1 MGLNETTK
9 NILDKVQAISEAK
22 DSIYET
28 LKEYASDNGYDEN
41 AISGNLEHFNQ
52 ILNGYLKT
60 ANTQKKQTAKYLHR
74 LDNSMPE
81 TINMS
86 QLLSTV
92 RKYVNKIQ
100 SGNDEP
106 NYIKFIEGTT
116 NILFIPKGTTTIRS
130 NLLKENNLIQ
140 YIEWDNELTSISLQ
154 SSAFQGSK
162 LVALIIPEIVVSCGS
177 GVCSSL
183 ATLEEVIWEST
194 INIPSSFAS
203 SCSILKKF
211 ICTHEGITE
220 IGSNAFNL
228 CYKLSEIQFPTTLQK
243 IGAGAFSGC
252 YDLTSFPFPEGLTEI
267 GTGAFYNSGLT
278 SLELP
283 KSLVSI
289 GQNAFYYTDIASLIL
304 GENLEELSSSAFQS
318 CSSLQHV
325 EIKSQKLKIIGSNAF
340 KGCTVLTDIV
350 LPDGLVTIGASAF
363 YECTGLSTILN
374 SSLEKKLPKNL
385 ETIGD
390 QAFYKVPLK
399 EIIFPESVKTIGGS
413 AFSMT
418 QLTTIEVPKTVIS
431 LGGGAFSSTPLINA
445 TVGVESLSNSLFNGC
460 KSLREV
466 VAMENIFFTAVGNYC
481 FSNCSALETI
491 ELSKVTSVGMY
502 AFQECQVLKELNL
515 SSVEQ
520 IGDSAFK
527 NAKLESLILGPNFT
541 TGSSP
546 FDGATIEEFN
556 FLGTIEDWCGKT
568 FSSYASSPFYAS
580 KMIKFNGNLL
590 TVISEDDT
598 EAETLSSY
606 IFGYLTS
613 LNDVHLKEVTTLEDR
628 TFWGCTAL
636 QRAHLPKLQTT
647 GYYTFR
653 DCTSLEYVELGS
665 YKNPVKKIGSYSFQ
679 YASQTANI
687 VIWTEGGKRL
697 SGSPW
702 SGNSSKIFYVDSN
715 KTKEEQL
722 DKFPQG
728 V

>member
-1 MGLNETTK
+1 MNC
-9 NILDKVQAISEAK
+9 A
-22 DSIYET
+22 
-28 LKEYASDNGYDEN
+28 
-41 AISGNLEHFNQ
+41 
-52 ILNGYLKT
+52 T
-60 ANTQKKQTAKYLHR
+60 A
-74 LDNSMPE
+74 
-81 TINMS
+81 
-86 QLLSTV
+86 
-92 RKYVNKIQ
+92 
-100 SGNDEP
+100 
-106 NYIKFIEGTT
+106 
-116 NILFIPKGTTTIRS
+116 
-130 NLLKENNLIQ
+130 
-140 YIEWDNELTSISLQ
+140 
-154 SSAFQGSK
+154 
-162 LVALIIPEIVVSCGS
+162 
-177 GVCSSL
+177 
-183 ATLEEVIWEST
+183 
-194 INIPSSFAS
+194 
-203 SCSILKKF
+203 
-211 ICTHEGITE
+211 
-220 IGSNAFNL
+220 
-228 CYKLSEIQFPTTLQK
+228 FPQ
-243 IGAGAFSGC
+243 
-252 YDLTSFPFPEGLTEI
+252 TSFPFSEGLTEI

-350 LPDGLVTIGASAF
+350 LPDGLVTIGAQAF
-363 YECTGLSTILN
+363 YECTSLSKILN
-374 SSLEKKLPKNL
+374 SSFEEKLPKEL
-385 ETIGD
+385 ETIGE
-390 QAFYKVPLK
+390 QAFYKVPLT
-399 EIIFPESVKTIGGS
+399 EIIFPEHTTTVGNS

-418 QLTTIEVPKTVIS
+418 QLSTIEIPKTITS
-431 LGGGAFSSTPLINA
+431 LGPGVFSSTPLINA

-460 KSLREV
+460 KSLKEV
-466 VAMENIFFTAVGNYC
+466 IAMENIFFTAVGNYC
-481 FSNCSALETI
+481 FSNCSALETV

-502 AFQECQVLKELNL
+502 AFQACQVLKELNL

-613 LNDVHLKEVTTLEDR
+613 LNDVHLKEVTTLGDR

-636 QRAHLPKLQTT
+636 QRVHLPKLQTT

-687 VIWTEGGKRL
+687 VIWTEGGTKL